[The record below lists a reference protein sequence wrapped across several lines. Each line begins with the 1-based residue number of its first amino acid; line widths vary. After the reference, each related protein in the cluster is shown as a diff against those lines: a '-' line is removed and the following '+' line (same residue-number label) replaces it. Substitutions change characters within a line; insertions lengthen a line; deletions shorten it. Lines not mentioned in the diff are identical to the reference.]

1 MDPTIYLYGMNASDI
16 DIAETRFEKWEY
28 ISDETA
34 VAIMC
39 YLMNDETLPWW
50 ERQFWAQAL
59 TDGEVFLSG
68 MSHWTRASHWQK
80 QLLTARHAELF
91 QTLFVWGLETAKDQN
106 PDFDESEWSL

>member
-39 YLMNDETLPWW
+39 YLASDETLPWW
-50 ERQFWAQAL
+50 ERQFWAQTL
-59 TDGEVFLSG
+59 TDGELPLS
-68 MSHWTRASHWQK
+68 STAHWARVGGDRR
-80 QLLTARHAELF
+80 QLITVRHAELF
-91 QTLFVWGLETAKDQN
+91 QTLFVWALEVAKDQN